1 MCVRACTHAHR
12 VFWVWKIFLG
22 LEDIGD
28 QMSLN
33 FSTYTLFSDDIIVYL
48 KILENQG
55 KSDSSIKEYRILAR
69 YNISVKKSILDMY
82 TNN

>member
-1 MCVRACTHAHR
+1 MCVGTCTSC
-12 VFWVWKIFLG
+12 FLG

-33 FSTYTLFSDDIIVYL
+33 FSTYTLFADDIIVYL
-48 KILENQG
+48 KILENQS
-55 KSDSSIKEYRILAR
+55 KSDSNIKEYRILAR
-69 YNISVKKSILDMY
+69 YNISVKKSIVDMY

>member
-1 MCVRACTHAHR
+1 MCVCVYTCTSC
-12 VFWVWKIFLG
+12 FLG

-33 FSTYTLFSDDIIVYL
+33 FSTYTLFADDIIVYL

-55 KSDSSIKEYRILAR
+55 KSDSNIKEYRILAR
-69 YNISVKKSILDMY
+69 YNISVKKSIVDMY